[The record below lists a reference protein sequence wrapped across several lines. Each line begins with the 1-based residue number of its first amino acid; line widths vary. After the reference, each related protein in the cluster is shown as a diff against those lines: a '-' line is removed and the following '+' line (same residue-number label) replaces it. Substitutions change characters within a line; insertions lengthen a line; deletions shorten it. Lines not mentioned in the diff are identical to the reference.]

1 MREGGQLGAV
11 SLSRHVTAALASVRA
26 DSWFSL
32 PAPLHLPAAQAF
44 DKGTCVRLRPVR
56 TARLRGGHPDFA
68 E

>member
-32 PAPLHLPAAQAF
+32 ARTPPPAGARAF

-56 TARLRGGHPDFA
+56 TARLRGGHPNFA